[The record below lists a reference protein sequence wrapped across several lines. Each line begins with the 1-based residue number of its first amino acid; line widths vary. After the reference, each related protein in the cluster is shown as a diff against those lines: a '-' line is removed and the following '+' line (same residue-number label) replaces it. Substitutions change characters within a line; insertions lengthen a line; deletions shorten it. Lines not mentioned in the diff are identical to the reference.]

1 MIYVKHQHQ
10 GSNYDIAKKECLG
23 NLHIQHPRY
32 KTCQVVSLEHQLVTQ
47 MGECPLS
54 PYLPNVPGPLNL
66 LLQNWSLK
74 FFPCLFSLLHLGLS
88 SCHLPLLPIEMMQ
101 GVQHNQGQVFLE
113 GFTHKEV

>member
-10 GSNYDIAKKECLG
+10 GSDYDIAEKECLG

-32 KTCQVVSLEHQLVTQ
+32 KTCQVVSLEHQLVIQ

-54 PYLPNVPGPLNL
+54 PYLHNVLGPLNL

-88 SCHLPLLPIEMMQ
+88 SCHLPLLPI
-101 GVQHNQGQVFLE
+101 
-113 GFTHKEV
+113 